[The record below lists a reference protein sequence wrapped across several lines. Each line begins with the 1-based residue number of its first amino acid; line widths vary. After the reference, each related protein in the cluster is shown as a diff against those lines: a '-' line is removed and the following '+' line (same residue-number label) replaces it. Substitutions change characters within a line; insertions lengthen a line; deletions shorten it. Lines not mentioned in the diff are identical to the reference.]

1 MYVQH
6 VCHNNNIF
14 YTHRQVVVIRRDG
27 CVLIFNDTIQERMIT
42 DNNQFDNKVN
52 STLLPVR
59 AAFKT
64 PEKLPVLCSVL
75 VAMDDEN
82 KATLWCGTKNE
93 MLLLMDIYASQVTYC
108 RKLYNRSRY
117 DTLPEYCV
125 TAVARCEV
133 GDSTTYVWAMTQPNN
148 VLVCW
153 DARKETQLNK
163 VNIEQ
168 FTTEPGKETC
178 NNNTFEPV
186 IKGYSL

>member
-1 MYVQH
+1 
-6 VCHNNNIF
+6 
-14 YTHRQVVVIRRDG
+14 
-27 CVLIFNDTIQERMIT
+27 MIT

-52 STLLPVR
+52 ATLLPVR

-64 PEKLPVLCSVL
+64 PEKLPVLCSLL
-75 VAMDDEN
+75 VTMGDEN

-93 MLLLMDIYASQVTYC
+93 MLLLMDIYTFQVTYC

-117 DTLPEYCV
+117 DTSLEYCV
-125 TAVARCEV
+125 TAIAKCEV
-133 GDSTTYVWAMTQPNN
+133 DDSTTYVWAITQPNN

-168 FTTEPGKETC
+168 FTTEPGKERGTIIPLNLSSKAC
-178 NNNTFEPV
+178 FAWGVKIIVCSP
-186 IKGYSL
+186 GYLCTYYV